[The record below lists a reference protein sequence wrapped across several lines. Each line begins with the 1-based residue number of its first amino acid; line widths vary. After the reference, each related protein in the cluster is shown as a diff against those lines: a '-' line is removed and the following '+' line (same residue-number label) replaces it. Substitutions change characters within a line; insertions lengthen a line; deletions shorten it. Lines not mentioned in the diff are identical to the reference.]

1 LGGDDCRFACL
12 YTHSYNNNNNYSNY
26 YYWMCGGVFDGYVF
40 SDVEEEE
47 EERLFRC
54 RVFYTRKK
62 TPRDKKGGGHVQQ
75 STMDG
80 WIVVGEREREMDD

>member
-1 LGGDDCRFACL
+1 MIAVSPAFIHTPTTTTTTTATTTTGCVA
-12 YTHSYNNNNNYSNY
+12 
-26 YYWMCGGVFDGYVF
+26 VFLMDMFF
-40 SDVEEEE
+40 SAVEEE